1 MATEFNHDHDEICA
15 MNEAYF
21 SGKMTAPNWKQG
33 SRAALP
39 DAPAGRPWVGKSVV
53 LDEMDLLDPAEQDGP
68 GDSEQ
73 GLALM
78 LARKL
83 YSTDEYLQGDFI
95 NMSTGIGVSPEF
107 HIMANLAVG
116 GAMDL
121 RTFAERSAFWPGGYH
136 WGSRN
141 SDKTWI
147 SHPETRQPRL
157 SISEGRHMHHA
168 ITTCLRSAPASSTE
182 AGAQGG
188 PRDAAQL
195 SV

>member
-1 MATEFNHDHDEICA
+1 LAPPDLPKYERKLTMARPERNHDELCA
-15 MNEAYF
+15 LNEAYF
-21 SGKMTAPNWKQG
+21 SGKMTAPDWTTG

-39 DAPAGRPWVGKSVV
+39 DAPSDKPWLGKSIL
-53 LDEMDLLDPAEQDGP
+53 LDERDLLEPEEQDGP

-121 RTFAERSAFWPGGYH
+121 RTFATLCFLAG
-136 WGSRN
+136 
-141 SDKTWI
+141 
-147 SHPETRQPRL
+147 RL
-157 SISEGRHMHHA
+157 SLA
-168 ITTCLRSAPASSTE
+168 L
-182 AGAQGG
+182 AQQ
-188 PRDAAQL
+188 R
-195 SV
+195 